1 MVKGVLNAV
10 SHITRFNMIHRDI
23 KPSNIVIEDP
33 NNLETVKLVDFGLS
47 LHCQTCVPMI
57 EEFAGTVV
65 YMAPEQLLGQTYA
78 KSVDIWAIGII
89 MYELLTGRHPFW
101 QKGVDKL
108 KLKERILAF
117 KDGQE
122 WEFPEESFSPFAKNI
137 C

>member
-1 MVKGVLNAV
+1 
-10 SHITRFNMIHRDI
+10 MIHRDI

-33 NNLETVKLVDFGLS
+33 ENLETVKLVDFGLS
-47 LHCQTCVPMI
+47 LHCQTCVPHL

-65 YMAPEQLLGQTYA
+65 YMAPEQILNQTYA
-78 KSVDIWAIGII
+78 KSVDIWAVGII

-101 QKGVDKL
+101 KKGMDKP
-108 KLKERILAF
+108 KLKELILNY

-122 WEFPEESFSPFAKNI
+122 WDFPEEIFSPYAKNL